1 MSGKS
6 NIKYYM
12 QVFIISEVL
21 SLYLNF
27 SSAYKFE
34 SGYSLFE

>member
-12 QVFIISEVL
+12 QVFIISEEFP
-21 SLYLNF
+21 LYLNF

-34 SGYSLFE
+34 PGYSLFE